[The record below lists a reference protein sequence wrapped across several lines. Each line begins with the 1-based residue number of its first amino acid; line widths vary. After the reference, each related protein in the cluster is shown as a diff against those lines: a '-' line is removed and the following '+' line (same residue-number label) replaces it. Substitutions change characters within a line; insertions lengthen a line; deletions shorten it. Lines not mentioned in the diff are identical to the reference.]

1 MGYVISYE
9 ALRDIYGQ
17 LAPVVSDTM
26 NERIPKINEVLTEFV
41 DNNKIQ
47 GKTAETI
54 KKYMIESHGVIL
66 AGISYVSQQLLSKF
80 ILYQDGYYDIDSN
93 RDTVIDENFV
103 NFIDDLVKDF
113 IKKESELKDNFKIH
127 TNAISDIY
135 NANAPQDWNIKS
147 FGAKINRKNE
157 NLHTRIISYESR
169 HKNGLSDVEELICS
183 LKNTIESCQK
193 NLGGFD
199 IPNNDLTIVKENIYK
214 AYEFQIENSAEIN
227 SAFSNQ
233 QAILEEIWTEEQ
245 AKIRKK
251 EGIWQCVSAVGTVV
265 VGGVAIVFSG
275 GAATPIV
282 LGTATVLFG
291 TSNAIEGGQN
301 IYYGSVGDISSESF
315 NPLRDTVFLGN
326 QDLYDFTEFLVTFAA
341 GASIPLT
348 HAVNTGKVI
357 TTADKAKLI
366 AIEFAKE
373 AAGTAGGFAGVWFGE
388 QCGLSQDQS
397 MFLGIAASI
406 LTSKGADWVDN
417 NFDNLALAG
426 KYTFNNQGK
435 TVTLGCNGGN
445 IINDFC
451 DNFTDIKNGKINGA
465 ENIIEGVSN
474 PENKQLVNG
483 PYIKNG
489 KPNGRP
495 TLSGKKKLQFEKDVY
510 NDNVDLDGILRDPNT
525 GEVINWKPGQ
535 PRKGVVDFGHKSG
548 HSYKEIF
555 NKYKNG
561 DITLDELKDFQ
572 TNSDNYR
579 LETPSANRSHK
590 FE

>member
-265 VGGVAIVFSG
+265 VGGAAIVFSG

-451 DNFTDIKNGKINGA
+451 DNFTDIKNGKINRA
-465 ENIIEGVSN
+465 ENIIEGVSK
-474 PENKQLVNG
+474 PK
-483 PYIKNG
+483 PYSKN
-489 KPNGRP
+489 RP
-495 TLSGKKKLQFEKDVY
+495 SY
-510 NDNVDLDGILRDPNT
+510 
-525 GEVINWKPGQ
+525 
-535 PRKGVVDFGHKSG
+535 RKGQVDEVWENAKDPLTGKVYDPTG
-548 HSYKEIF
+548 KEITWDKTKPRNGQWDMGHIPGEKYSEMHKLYMDGTITKKEF
-555 NKYKNG
+555 LEWYKNP
-561 DITLDELKDFQ
+561 K
-572 TNSDNYR
+572 NYR
-579 LETPSANRSHK
+579 PELPSTNRSHK
-590 FE
+590 YE